1 MRLLLLFCRATAFA
15 VKGSEKMNVAILGYG
30 VVGSGVAKILKEN
43 SGIITEKTGHEF
55 KLTRILDIRD
65 FPLSEY
71 RSIMTKSFDE
81 IADDE
86 SIDVVVE
93 TMGGVE
99 PAFGFVKTCLE
110 KGKHVV
116 TSNKEL
122 VAVKGAE
129 LLETA
134 KKNNVNFFFEA
145 SVGGGI
151 PVIRP
156 ISRCLA
162 ANEITE
168 VAGILNGTTNY
179 ILTKMITEGAS
190 FEAAL
195 KNAQELGYAEKD
207 PSADVNGIDAMRK
220 ICILASLCFGT
231 HLSPDGV
238 YCEGIKRITSADV
251 AYAARYGCVIKLVAR
266 AKKLSDTQ
274 VHAVVTPCL
283 VRKTNMLAGVS
294 GVNNACVV
302 KGDMT
307 GEVLMY
313 GQGAGSEATASAVVG
328 DIIDCADNSEKRK
341 HFGWKAT
348 SGDILAS
355 YTEQETSLYVR
366 CLVRE
371 KAEACRRLKAIFGNI
386 GFLWRKDQ
394 PENEL
399 AFITPVMKER
409 QLRKLLSTTGITVI
423 STIRVLD

>member
-1 MRLLLLFCRATAFA
+1 M
-15 VKGSEKMNVAILGYG
+15 KGSEKMNVAILGYG
-30 VVGSGVAKILKEN
+30 VVGSGVAKVLKEN
-43 SGIITEKTGHEF
+43 SGIIKEKTGHEF
-55 KLTRILDIRD
+55 KLTRILDIKD

-71 RSIMTKSFDE
+71 RSIITKNFEDV
-81 IADDE
+81 ANDE

-99 PAFGFVKTCLE
+99 PAFGFVSACLE

-116 TSNKEL
+116 SSNKEL

-129 LLETA
+129 LLEKA

-145 SVGGGI
+145 AVGGGI

-162 ANEITE
+162 GNEINE

-179 ILTKMITEGAS
+179 ILTKMITEGVS

-207 PSADVNGIDAMRK
+207 PSADVDGIDAMRK

-231 HLSPDGV
+231 HLYPDGV
-238 YCEGIKRITSADV
+238 YCEGIRRVTLADV
-251 AYAARYGCVIKLVAR
+251 AYAEKYGSVIKLVAR
-266 AKKLSDTQ
+266 AEKLSDSK
-274 VHAVVTPCL
+274 VFAAVSPCF
-283 VRKTNMLAGVS
+283 VKKSNMLAGVND
-294 GVNNACVV
+294 VFNACLV

-313 GQGAGSEATASAVVG
+313 GKGAGSEATASAVVG

-341 HFGWKAT
+341 VFGWKNTDA
-348 SGDILAS
+348 DILS
-355 YTEQETSLYVR
+355 NYTEKETALYVR
-366 CLVRE
+366 CTVANKPE
-371 KAEACRRLKAIFGNI
+371 TCRSLKEIFGNVV
-386 GFLWRKDQ
+386 FLWRNNQ
-394 PENEL
+394 PENEI
-399 AFITPVMKER
+399 AFVTPVMEEKK
-409 QLRKLLSTTGITVI
+409 LRKILSTTGITVI
-423 STIRVLD
+423 TTIRVFG